1 MEREVIK
8 EPTFLFK
15 TIRGH
20 CLGNVVFLII
30 HKEVVHIVYLAK
42 NLYTPV
48 INELQHNSLREYTAA
63 LNKKKYIL
71 GVVS

>member
-20 CLGNVVFLII
+20 FLGNVVFLII

-42 NLYTPV
+42 NLYTPASMNYS
-48 INELQHNSLREYTAA
+48 I
-63 LNKKKYIL
+63 IL
-71 GVVS
+71 YVSIQQL